1 MSSAADTPDQ
11 ASAGYGFLRALV
23 RLWFSLSAG
32 TIRLLNLEVLPS
44 ASAAIVMVDHP
55 ANWREVLLLV
65 AAFPR
70 PVRCLINQA
79 LLRSWWRRGLA
90 RGLGMIPYAPGPDA
104 WASITEAGCESLG
117 QSELLVVFEDS
128 TTSEVD
134 TYARRVAKLAFEA
147 EARQSVLLGLSLFP
161 VHMLVPQAG
170 SRMSET
176 LVRVDEPLLVR
187 DYYLPK
193 KSEQPGQLEL
203 LAAELERRG
212 REHVFRPRREAVE
225 HVLDGLESAL
235 KSDLEDAWASRPD
248 GKQTVDGFRLDANVC
263 RWVEKACAS
272 SPGQFIALQVLLEGC
287 RLDRRRWAQS
297 RLELEAGP
305 WLNSWLRLG
314 AVWVESVLGLPL
326 AAYGLVNHLVIGL
339 VLLGMGLLKRGTGA
353 DRTLKWLV
361 AGLAGLGIYA
371 LQVYLVDRIMGRAA
385 AGYYAPSLPLS
396 GAYLW
401 RYRWLLRHRTRL
413 LLISLRLPRRAAVER
428 RKRKVIVEQ
437 LRQAMETSAETPG
450 G

>member
-1 MSSAADTPDQ
+1 
-11 ASAGYGFLRALV
+11 
-23 RLWFSLSAG
+23 
-32 TIRLLNLEVLPS
+32 
-44 ASAAIVMVDHP
+44 
-55 ANWREVLLLV
+55 
-65 AAFPR
+65 
-70 PVRCLINQA
+70 
-79 LLRSWWRRGLA
+79 
-90 RGLGMIPYAPGPDA
+90 
-104 WASITEAGCESLG
+104 
-117 QSELLVVFEDS
+117 
-128 TTSEVD
+128 
-134 TYARRVAKLAFEA
+134 
-147 EARQSVLLGLSLFP
+147 
-161 VHMLVPQAG
+161 
-170 SRMSET
+170 MSET

-235 KSDLEDAWASRPD
+235 KSDLEDAW
-248 GKQTVDGFRLDANVC
+248 
-263 RWVEKACAS
+263 AS

-371 LQVYLVDRIMGRAA
+371 LQVYLVDRFMGRAA

-437 LRQAMETSAETPG
+437 LRQAMETSAETPDG
-450 G
+450 